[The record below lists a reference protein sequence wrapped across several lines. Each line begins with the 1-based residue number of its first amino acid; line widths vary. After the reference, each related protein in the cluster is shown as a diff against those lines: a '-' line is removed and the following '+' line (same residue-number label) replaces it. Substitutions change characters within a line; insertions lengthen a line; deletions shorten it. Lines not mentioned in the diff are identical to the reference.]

1 MAATAHATLEKPKA
15 KERRL
20 TKKNVKR
27 VCEELDDVD

>member
-1 MAATAHATLEKPKA
+1 MAATAHATQEKPKA

-27 VCEELDDVD
+27 MCEELNDID